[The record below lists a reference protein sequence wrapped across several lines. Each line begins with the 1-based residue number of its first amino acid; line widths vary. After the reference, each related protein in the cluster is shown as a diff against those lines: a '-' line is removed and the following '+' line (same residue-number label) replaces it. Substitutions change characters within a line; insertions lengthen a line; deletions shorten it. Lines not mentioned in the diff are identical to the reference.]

1 VQASPLV
8 NSIAEGDLVRS
19 TNDMY
24 KEYGVGRVQK
34 MRNGLAKIEFN
45 PSAFL
50 PRRGRMRRGP
60 SKHRE
65 DPSCR
70 FLS

>member
-1 VQASPLV
+1 
-8 NSIAEGDLVRS
+8 
-19 TNDMY
+19 MY